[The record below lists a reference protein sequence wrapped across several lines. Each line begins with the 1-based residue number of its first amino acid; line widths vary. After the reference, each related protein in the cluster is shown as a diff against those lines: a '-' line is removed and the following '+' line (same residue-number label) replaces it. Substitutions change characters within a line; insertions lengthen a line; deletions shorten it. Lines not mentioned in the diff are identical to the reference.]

1 MSFKSKNFREWC
13 NHTIPVLPQVYGDE
27 LSYYELLNKVIE
39 RLNDIGIT
47 INELIDYVNHYFDS
61 LDVQSMINKKLDE
74 MAQDGTL
81 ESLIMPVYTY
91 DLTKLKSFDSNDISL
106 VFSEL
111 KAKMKEGESAL
122 LPYGKY
128 TTLDTIDLS
137 WLPNNTTVTLDGE
150 ITITKNNVPC
160 VKLGGQLVNVKINA
174 LYGATRSETHLATGS
189 GLYISELLAYSN
201 ILINNINFFENGII
215 FKYEDDNKYSQYNR
229 IMFSYLE
236 NVQRGIVLDGT
247 EHKGWVNENTFIGG
261 RIKGGYGV
269 IMQGGTVETVGFD
282 NNKFYNIGFE
292 ELYNDAINITGDSYA
307 NIFVNCRLIE
317 GITGY
322 FIYDHSSRGGFNEYN
337 LTSIIPY
344 SKISLSHEVYK
355 RVNAP
360 ISDDNLSV
368 VGGGVFSSISQSNT
382 VLVPLVINDLI
393 NKEDYT
399 FSLTIPVK
407 GNTANHEG
415 GFIVPDG
422 YNVLSGSITAISSSD
437 GFDGQHVSLNF
448 KEIKASEGTFTVYGF
463 SDLPYEVTVNVTVTL
478 LFKYA
483 KEL

>member
-1 MSFKSKNFREWC
+1 MRFKPRNFREWC
-13 NHTIPVLPQVYGDE
+13 NNTIPVLPQVYGDE

-39 RLNDIGIT
+39 RCNEIGIT

-61 LDVQSMINKKLDE
+61 LDVQNMINAKLDE

-91 DLTKLKSFDSNDISL
+91 DISKLKSFDANDISL

-137 WLPNNTTVTLDGE
+137 WLPNNTKVTLDGE
-150 ITITKNNVPC
+150 ITISKNNVPC
-160 VKLGGQLVNVKINA
+160 VKLGGQFVNVKINA

-201 ILINNINFFENGII
+201 VLINNIRFFENGII

-229 IMFSYLE
+229 FVFSYLE

-247 EHKGWVNENTFIGG
+247 DHKGWVNENTFVGG

-307 NIFVNCRLIE
+307 NIFVNCRMIE
-317 GITGY
+317 SITGY
-322 FIYDHSSRGGFNEYN
+322 YIYDHSSRGGFNEYN
-337 LTSIIPY
+337 FTSIIPY
-344 SKISLSHEVYK
+344 AKISLSNQVYK

-360 ISDDNLSV
+360 ISDNNSSV
-368 VGGGVFSSISQSNT
+368 VGGGVFTSSSTPNA
-382 VLVPLVINDLI
+382 VIIPIVTNDLI
-393 NKEDYT
+393 NKEDYI
-399 FSLTIPVK
+399 FSMTIPAK
-407 GNTANHEG
+407 GSTANKSI
-415 GFIVPDG
+415 GFVVPSG
-422 YNVLSGSITAISSSD
+422 YIFLSGSITAVSSSD
-437 GFDGQHVSLNF
+437 GFDCQHVALNF
-448 KEIKASEGTFTVYGF
+448 KKIDSNNGTFTLYGF
-463 SDLPYEVTVNVTVTL
+463 SDLTYEVTVNVTVTL
-478 LFKYA
+478 LFKFA

>member
-39 RLNDIGIT
+39 RCNEIGIT
-47 INELIDYVNHYFDS
+47 VNKLIDYVNHYFDS
-61 LDVQSMINKKLDE
+61 LDVQGMINAKLDE

-91 DLTKLKSFDSNDISL
+91 DLTKLKSFDANDISL

-111 KAKMKEGESAL
+111 KAKMKESESAL

-128 TTLDTIDLS
+128 TALDTIDLS
-137 WLPNNTTVTLDGE
+137 WLPNNTKVTLDGE
-150 ITITKNNVPC
+150 ITISKNNVPC
-160 VKLGGQLVNVKINA
+160 VKLGGHFVNVKINA

-201 ILINNINFFENGII
+201 ILINNIRFFENGII

-229 IMFSYLE
+229 FVFSYLG

-247 EHKGWVNENTFIGG
+247 EHKGWVNENTFVGG

-307 NIFVNCRLIE
+307 NIFVNCRMIE
-317 GITGY
+317 NITGY
-322 FIYDHSSRGGFNEYN
+322 YIYDHSSRGGFNEYN

-344 SKISLSHEVYK
+344 EKISLSNEVFK
-355 RVNAP
+355 KVNAP
-360 ISDDNLSV
+360 ISDANFSV
-368 VGGGVFSSISQSNT
+368 VGGGVFSSTSQPNA
-382 VLVPLVINDLI
+382 VLVPTVINDLI
-393 NKEDYT
+393 NKEDYS
-399 FSLTIPVK
+399 FSMTVPAK
-407 GNTANHEG
+407 GNTTVVTK
-415 GFIVPDG
+415 GFENPIG
-422 YNVLSGSITAISSSD
+422 YNVLSGSITGVTSND
-437 GFDGQHVSLNF
+437 GFDYRSVAINF
-448 KEIKASEGTFTVYGF
+448 HAINGTNGTYEIYAHSNLE
-463 SDLPYEVTVNVTVTL
+463 YEVTINVIVTL

-483 KEL
+483 RQF

>member
-1 MSFKSKNFREWC
+1 MSFKPRNFREWC

-39 RLNDIGIT
+39 RLNEIGVT

-61 LDVQSMINKKLDE
+61 LDVQNMINKKLDE

-91 DLTKLKSFDSNDISL
+91 DLTKLKSFDVNDISV

-111 KAKMKEGESAL
+111 KAKMKDGESAL

-137 WLPNNTTVTLDGE
+137 WLPNNTKVTLDGE
-150 ITITKNNVPC
+150 ITISKNNVPC
-160 VKLGGQLVNVKINA
+160 VKLGGQFCNVKINA

-201 ILINNINFFENGII
+201 VLINNMRFFENGII
-215 FKYEDDNKYSQYNR
+215 FKYEDNNKYSQYNR
-229 IMFSYLE
+229 IVFSYLE

-269 IMQGGTVETVGFD
+269 VMQGGTVETVGFD

-292 ELYNDAINITGDSYA
+292 DLYNDAINITGDSYS

-317 GITGY
+317 NITGY
-322 FIYDHSSRGGFNEYN
+322 FIYDHSSRGGFNKYN
-337 LTSIIPY
+337 ASSIIPY
-344 SKISLSHEVYK
+344 EKISLSNEVYK
-355 RVNAP
+355 EVNAP
-360 ISDDNLSV
+360 ISDANYSV
-368 VGGGVFSSISQSNT
+368 VGGGVFSSTSSSKPVII
-382 VLVPLVINDLI
+382 PLVTNDLI
-393 NKEDYT
+393 TKVDYS
-399 FSLTIPVK
+399 FSMKVPVTGQTTTI
-407 GNTANHEG
+407 TR
-415 GFIVPDG
+415 GFEVPTG
-422 YNVLSGSITAISSSD
+422 YTLLSGSITGVSSSD
-437 GFDGQHVSLNF
+437 GFDYRNVTINF
-448 KEIKASEGTFTVYGF
+448 HSINEANGTYEIYANSKLE
-463 SDLPYEVTVNVTVTL
+463 YEITVNVVVTL
-478 LFKYA
+478 LFKYDR
-483 KEL
+483 KL

>member
-1 MSFKSKNFREWC
+1 MSFKPKNFREWC

-27 LSYYELLNKVIE
+27 LSYYELLDKVIE
-39 RLNDIGIT
+39 RCNSVSIT
-47 INELIDYVNHYFDS
+47 VNELIDYVNHYFDS
-61 LDVQSMINKKLDE
+61 LDVQNMINKKLDE

-91 DLTKLKSFDSNDISL
+91 DLTKLKSFDANDISL

-111 KAKMKEGESAL
+111 KTKMKEGESAL
-122 LPYGKY
+122 LPCGKY

-137 WLPNNTTVTLDGE
+137 WLPNNTKVTLDGE
-150 ITITKNNVPC
+150 ITISKNNVPC
-160 VKLGGQLVNVKINA
+160 VKLGGHFVNVKINA

-201 ILINNINFFENGII
+201 ILINHIRFFENGII

-229 IMFSYLE
+229 FVFSFLE
-236 NVQRGIVLDGT
+236 NVQRGVVLDGT
-247 EHKGWVNENTFIGG
+247 GHKGWINENTFVGG

-269 IMQGGTVETVGFD
+269 IMQGGTVETVGFV

-317 GITGY
+317 NITGY

-344 SKISLSHEVYK
+344 SKISLSNEVYK
-355 RVNAP
+355 KVNAP
-360 ISDDNLSV
+360 ISDDNFSV
-368 VGGGVFSSISQSNT
+368 VGSGVFSSTSSASA
-382 VLVPLVINDLI
+382 VLVPLVINDI
-393 NKEDYT
+393 IEKKNYS
-399 FSLTIPVK
+399 FSMKVPSK
-407 GNTANHEG
+407 GNTTAVVEG
-415 GFIVPDG
+415 FELPTG
-422 YNVLSGSITAISSSD
+422 YTVLSGSVTGVTSAD
-437 GFDGQHVSLNF
+437 GYDYRHVVINF
-448 KEIKASEGTFTVYGF
+448 HTINETNGTYEIYAC
-463 SDLPYEVTVNVTVTL
+463 SDLEYEITINVIVTF

-483 KEL
+483 RQL

>member
-1 MSFKSKNFREWC
+1 MSFKPRNFREWC
-13 NHTIPVLPQVYGDE
+13 NHTIPVLPQVYGNE

-39 RLNDIGIT
+39 RLNEIGVT

-61 LDVQSMINKKLDE
+61 LDVQNMINKKLDE

-81 ESLIMPVYTY
+81 ESLIMPVYAY
-91 DLTKLKSFDSNDISL
+91 DLTKLKSFDANDISA

-137 WLPNNTTVTLDGE
+137 WLPNNTKVTLDGE
-150 ITITKNNVPC
+150 ITISKNNVPC
-160 VKLGGQLVNVKINA
+160 VKLGGQFCNVKINA

-201 ILINNINFFENGII
+201 VLINNMRFFENGII

-229 IMFSYLE
+229 FVFSYLE

-247 EHKGWVNENTFIGG
+247 EHKGWVNENTFVGG

-269 IMQGGTVETVGFD
+269 VMQGGTVETVGFD

-292 ELYNDAINITGDSYA
+292 ELYNDAINITGESYA
-307 NIFVNCRLIE
+307 NTFDNCRMIE
-317 GITGY
+317 NITGY
-322 FIYDHSSRGGFNEYN
+322 YIYDHSSKGGFNKYN
-337 LTSIIPY
+337 FSNIIPY
-344 SKISLSHEVYK
+344 AKISLSNEVYK

-360 ISDDNLSV
+360 ISDASFSV
-368 VGGGVFSSISQSNT
+368 VGGGVFSSVSTPNAVII
-382 VLVPLVINDLI
+382 PLVTNDLI

-399 FSLTIPVK
+399 FSMTIPAK
-407 GNTANHEG
+407 GNTVNKSA
-415 GFIVPDG
+415 GFIVPSG
-422 YNVLSGSITAISSSD
+422 YTLLSGSITAVSSSD

-448 KEIKASEGTFTVYGF
+448 KEISASKGTLTVYGF
-463 SDLPYEVTVNVTVTL
+463 SDLAYEVTVNVTVTL
-478 LFKYA
+478 LFKFA

>member
-1 MSFKSKNFREWC
+1 MRFKSKNFREWC
-13 NHTIPVLPQVYGDE
+13 NNTIPVLPQVYGDE

-39 RLNDIGIT
+39 RCNEIGI
-47 INELIDYVNHYFDS
+47 IVNELVDYVNHYFDS
-61 LDVQSMINKKLDE
+61 LDVQGMINAKLDE

-81 ESLIMPVYTY
+81 ESLIMPVYKY
-91 DLTKLKSFDSNDISL
+91 DLTRLKSFDANDISV

-111 KAKMKEGESAL
+111 KEKMKEGESAL

-128 TTLDTIDLS
+128 TTLDSIDLS

-160 VKLGGQLVNVKINA
+160 VKLGGQFCNVKINA

-189 GLYISELLAYSN
+189 GLYVSELLAYSN
-201 ILINNINFFENGII
+201 VLINNIRFFENGII

-229 IMFSYLE
+229 FVFSYLE

-247 EHKGWVNENTFIGG
+247 DHKGWVNENTFIGG

-292 ELYNDAINITGDSYA
+292 GLYNDAINITGDSYA
-307 NIFVNCRLIE
+307 NTFVNCRMIE
-317 GITGY
+317 SITGY
-322 FIYDHSSRGGFNEYN
+322 YIYDHSSRGGFNEYN
-337 LTSIIPY
+337 LKSIIPY
-344 SKISLSHEVYK
+344 EKISLSNAVYK

-360 ISDDNLSV
+360 ISDSNFSV
-368 VGGGVFSSISQSNT
+368 VGSGVFSSSGSPKAVII
-382 VLVPLVINDLI
+382 PLVTNDLI
-393 NKEDYT
+393 KHENYNFT
-399 FSLTIPVK
+399 MTIPAK
-407 GNTANHEG
+407 GSAANKVQ
-415 GFIVPDG
+415 GFEVPPG
-422 YNVLSGSITAISSSD
+422 YEFLSGSITAVWSD
-437 GFDGQHVSLNF
+437 DSFDGQHVALNF
-448 KEIKASEGTFTVYGF
+448 KKIDSNEGTFTLYGF
-463 SDLPYEVTVNVTVTL
+463 SDLAYEVTVNITVTF
-478 LFKYA
+478 LFKFD

>member
-1 MSFKSKNFREWC
+1 MSFKPKNFREWC
-13 NHTIPVLPQVYGDE
+13 NNTIPVLPQVYGDE
-27 LSYYELLNKVIE
+27 LSYYELLNKVVE
-39 RLNDIGIT
+39 KLNEIGIT
-47 INELIDYVNHYFDS
+47 VNELIEYVNHYFDS
-61 LDVQSMINKKLDE
+61 LDVQDMINKKLDE

-91 DLTKLKSFDSNDISL
+91 DLTKLNSFDADDISL

-128 TTLDTIDLS
+128 ITLDTIDLS

-150 ITITKNNVPC
+150 ITISKNNVPC
-160 VKLGGQLVNVKINA
+160 VKLGGQFCNVKINA

-201 ILINNINFFENGII
+201 VLINKMRFFENGII

-229 IMFSYLE
+229 FVFSFLE

-247 EHKGWVNENTFIGG
+247 DHKGWVNENTFVGG

-269 IMQGGTVETVGFD
+269 IMKGGTVETVGFD

-292 ELYNDAINITGDSYA
+292 GLYNDAINITGDSYS
-307 NIFVNCRLIE
+307 NIFVNCRMIE
-317 GITGY
+317 SITGY
-322 FIYDHSSRGGFNEYN
+322 YIYDHSSRGGFNEYN

-344 SKISLSHEVYK
+344 AKISLSNEVYK

-360 ISDDNLSV
+360 ISDNYSSV
-368 VGGGVFSSISQSNT
+368 VGGGVFTSTSQGNP
-382 VLVPLVINDLI
+382 VIIPVVINDLI
-393 NKEDYT
+393 KKEDYS
-399 FSLTIPVK
+399 FSMPVLPK
-407 GNTANHEG
+407 GYSTLVTK
-415 GFIVPDG
+415 GFELPPG
-422 YNVLSGSITAISSSD
+422 YNFLSGSVTGVTSNDGSD
-437 GFDGQHVSLNF
+437 YRHVVINF
-448 KEIKASEGTFTVYGF
+448 HTINETEGKYEIYAC
-463 SDLPYEVTVNVTVTL
+463 SDLEYEVTINVIVTF

-483 KEL
+483 RSI

>member
-1 MSFKSKNFREWC
+1 MSFKPRNFREWC
-13 NHTIPVLPQVYGDE
+13 NRTIPVLPQVYGDE

-39 RLNDIGIT
+39 KLNEIGVT

-61 LDVQSMINKKLDE
+61 LDVQNMINKKLDE

-91 DLTKLKSFDSNDISL
+91 DLTKLKSFDVNDIST

-111 KAKMKEGESAL
+111 KAKMKDGESAL

-150 ITITKNNVPC
+150 ITISKNNVPC
-160 VKLGGQLVNVKINA
+160 VKLGGQFCNVKINA

-201 ILINNINFFENGII
+201 VLINNMRFFENGII

-229 IMFSYLE
+229 FVFSYLE

-247 EHKGWVNENTFIGG
+247 EHKGWVNENTFVGG

-269 IMQGGTVETVGFD
+269 VMQGGTVETVGFC

-292 ELYNDAINITGDSYA
+292 ELYNDAINITGESYS
-307 NIFVNCRLIE
+307 NTFDNCRMIE
-317 GITGY
+317 NITGY
-322 FIYDHSSRGGFNEYN
+322 YIYDHSSSGGFNKYN
-337 LTSIIPY
+337 FSNIIPY
-344 SKISLSHEVYK
+344 AKISLSNNVYK

-360 ISDDNLSV
+360 ISDTSYSV
-368 VGGGVFSSISQSNT
+368 VGGGVFSSVSSPNAVII
-382 VLVPLVINDLI
+382 PLVTNDLI
-393 NKEDYT
+393 KKENYT
-399 FSLTIPVK
+399 FSMVIPAK
-407 GNTANHEG
+407 GNTANKIG
-415 GFIVPDG
+415 GFIAPSG
-422 YNVLSGSITAISSSD
+422 YTLLSGSITAVSSSD

-448 KEIKASEGTFTVYGF
+448 KEIDASKATYTLYGF
-463 SDLPYEVTVNVTVTL
+463 SDLAYEVTVNVTVTL
-478 LFKYA
+478 LFKFA

>member
-1 MSFKSKNFREWC
+1 MSFKPKNFREWC

-61 LDVQSMINKKLDE
+61 LDVQNMINKKLDE
-74 MAQDGTL
+74 MAQNGTL

-91 DLTKLKSFDSNDISL
+91 DLSKLKSFDANDISL

-128 TTLDTIDLS
+128 TSLDTIDLS
-137 WLPNNTTVTLDGE
+137 WLPNNTKVTLDGE
-150 ITITKNNVPC
+150 ITISKNNVPC
-160 VKLGGQLVNVKINA
+160 VKLGGQFVNVKINA

-201 ILINNINFFENGII
+201 ILINNIRFFENGII
-215 FKYEDDNKYSQYNR
+215 FKYDDDNKYAQYNR
-229 IMFSYLE
+229 IVFSYLG

-247 EHKGWVNENTFIGG
+247 EHKGWINENTFVGG

-269 IMQGGTVETVGFD
+269 IMQGGTVETVGFN

-292 ELYNDAINITGDSYA
+292 ELYNDAINITGYSYA
-307 NIFVNCRLIE
+307 NIFVNCRMIE

-337 LTSIIPY
+337 LTHIIPY
-344 SKISLSHEVYK
+344 AKISLSNNVYK

-360 ISDDNLSV
+360 ISDDNFSV
-368 VGGGVFSSISQSNT
+368 VGGGVFSSASTPNPVII
-382 VLVPLVINDLI
+382 PLVTNDLI
-393 NKEDYT
+393 DKKDYT
-399 FSLTIPVK
+399 FSMTIPAKGESANLVK
-407 GNTANHEG
+407 
-415 GFIVPDG
+415 GFIVPNG
-422 YNVLSGSITAISSSD
+422 YTVLSGSITAVSSSD
-437 GFDGQHVSLNF
+437 GFDGQHVTLNF
-448 KEIKASEGTFTVYGF
+448 KEIKTSEGQFILYGF
-463 SDLPYEVTVNVTVTL
+463 SNLAYEVTVNVTVTL
-478 LFKYA
+478 LLKYA
-483 KEL
+483 KYL

>member
-1 MSFKSKNFREWC
+1 MSFKPRNFREWC

-39 RLNDIGIT
+39 RLNEIGVT

-61 LDVQSMINKKLDE
+61 LDVQNMINKKLDE

-91 DLTKLKSFDSNDISL
+91 DLTKLKSFDVNDISA

-111 KAKMKEGESAL
+111 KTKMKDGESAL

-137 WLPNNTTVTLDGE
+137 WLPNNTKVTLDGE
-150 ITITKNNVPC
+150 ITISKNNVPC
-160 VKLGGQLVNVKINA
+160 VKLGGQFCNVKINA

-201 ILINNINFFENGII
+201 VLINNMRFFENGII

-229 IMFSYLE
+229 FVFSYLE

-247 EHKGWVNENTFIGG
+247 EHKGWVNENTFVGG

-269 IMQGGTVETVGFD
+269 VMQGGTVETVGFD

-292 ELYNDAINITGDSYA
+292 ELYNDAINITGESYA
-307 NIFVNCRLIE
+307 NTFDNCRLIE
-317 GITGY
+317 NIKGY
-322 FIYDHSSRGGFNEYN
+322 YIYDHSSKGGFNKYN
-337 LTSIIPY
+337 FSHIIQY
-344 SKISLSHEVYK
+344 AKISLSNQVYK
-355 RVNAP
+355 EVNAP
-360 ISDDNLSV
+360 ISDDNFSV
-368 VGGGVFSSISQSNT
+368 VGGGVFSSVSSSKPVII
-382 VLVPLVINDLI
+382 PLVTNDLI
-393 NKEDYT
+393 SKVDYSFSMKVPVTGQTVQITRGFELPTGYT
-399 FSLTIPVK
+399 F
-407 GNTANHEG
+407 
-415 GFIVPDG
+415 
-422 YNVLSGSITAISSSD
+422 LSGSITGLSSSD
-437 GFDGQHVSLNF
+437 GFDYRNVTINF
-448 KEIKASEGTFTVYGF
+448 HAINESDGTYEIYANSKLA
-463 SDLPYEVTVNVTVTL
+463 YEITVNVVVTF
-478 LFKYA
+478 LFKYDR
-483 KEL
+483 KL